1 MLSHMGDWR
10 RTHNCVQLNA
20 SNIGEEVCLMGWVQR
35 RRDHG
40 GVIFVDLRD
49 RAGLTQVVMSPEFNK
64 DVHAVADGIR
74 NEFVLAI
81 KGTVGM
87 RPEGTINDKLPTG
100 EIEVTVSELR
110 ILNNSLTPPF
120 MIDDFTNANE
130 DIRLKYRYLDLRRRT
145 IQNNLITR
153 HNLTRIMREYLYE
166 KEFLDIE
173 TPFLTKSTPEGAR
186 DYLVPS
192 RVNPQMLRSPTVTTD
207 VQTASDGGRLR

>member
-1 MLSHMGDWR
+1 
-10 RTHNCVQLNA
+10 
-20 SNIGEEVCLMGWVQR
+20 
-35 RRDHG
+35 
-40 GVIFVDLRD
+40 
-49 RAGLTQVVMSPEFNK
+49 
-64 DVHAVADGIR
+64 
-74 NEFVLAI
+74 
-81 KGTVGM
+81 M

>member
-1 MLSHMGDWR
+1 
-10 RTHNCVQLNA
+10 
-20 SNIGEEVCLMGWVQR
+20 
-35 RRDHG
+35 
-40 GVIFVDLRD
+40 
-49 RAGLTQVVMSPEFNK
+49 
-64 DVHAVADGIR
+64 
-74 NEFVLAI
+74 
-81 KGTVGM
+81 M

-173 TPFLTKSTPEGAR
+173 TPPFLTKSTPEGAR